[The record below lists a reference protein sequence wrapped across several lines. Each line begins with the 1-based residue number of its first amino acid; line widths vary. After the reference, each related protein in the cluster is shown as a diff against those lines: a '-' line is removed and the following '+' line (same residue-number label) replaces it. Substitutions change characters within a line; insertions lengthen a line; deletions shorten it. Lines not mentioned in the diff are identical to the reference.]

1 MVRRLGAEFHL
12 AEPHM
17 RVMGGFADCFPEEFG
32 IHEVG
37 TGAGDEE
44 AAVSGEPH
52 AAQVDFAVA
61 AHGGPD

>member
-1 MVRRLGAEFHL
+1 
-12 AEPHM
+12 M